1 MFIDYIVCFL
11 YLDPNLYQGDIILT
25 PAQREFLTKGQ
36 SKAFGS
42 IRDVTK
48 LWPNGVVPYTIGSN
62 LRKKKSKPCYF

>member
-1 MFIDYIVCFL
+1 MDDKIYSLF
-11 YLDPNLYQGDIILT
+11 LDPNLYQGDIILT
-25 PAQREFLTKGQ
+25 PAQREFLTKGP

-62 LRKKKSKPCYF
+62 LRKKKSKPYCF